1 MLGLRTPP
9 RFRPSPALENARS
22 ALDRLAKSIASPSS
36 PSPSK
41 ASRRLS
47 CDEGCEMRSPKR
59 KKTQSGPHTA
69 VSPDVQSE
77 VMQKEK
83 RKDKSSGRELTSSA
97 FPMSEA
103 REFI

>member
-9 RFRPSPALENARS
+9 RFRASPALKNARS
-22 ALDRLAKSIASPSS
+22 VLDRSISSPSS

-59 KKTQSGPHTA
+59 KKTQSGPHTV

-77 VMQKEK
+77 VMQKKNEK
-83 RKDKSSGRELTSSA
+83 TNQVAGN
-97 FPMSEA
+97 
-103 REFI
+103 